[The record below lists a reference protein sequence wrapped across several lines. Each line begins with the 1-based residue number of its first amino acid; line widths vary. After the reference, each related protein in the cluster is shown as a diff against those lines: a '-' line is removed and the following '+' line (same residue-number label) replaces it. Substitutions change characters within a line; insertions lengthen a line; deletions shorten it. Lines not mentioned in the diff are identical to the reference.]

1 MGDSAGDSSQNLREE
16 AARVLELAKE
26 LQDSASGFVS
36 KTCNEEQSLRQ
47 RALVLET
54 NLKKLRS
61 SIDAAVARG
70 TVDRSVSEKVRQ
82 KW

>member
-16 AARVLELAKE
+16 AARIVELAKE
-26 LQDSASGFVS
+26 LQDSASEFVS

-47 RALVLET
+47 RALVLES

-61 SIDAAVARG
+61 SIDDAVARG
-70 TVDRSVSEKVRQ
+70 AIDRSETEKVRW
-82 KW
+82 KS

>member
-16 AARVLELAKE
+16 AARMVELAKE
-26 LQDSASGFVS
+26 LQDAASGFVS
-36 KTCNEEQSLRQ
+36 NTCNEEQSLRQ
-47 RALVLET
+47 RALVLES

-70 TVDRSVSEKVRQ
+70 SIDRSVTEKVRW
-82 KW
+82 KS